1 MCIIVFFVY
10 FANWAVGTAHFMAD
24 EREKEEY
31 NLILMAVKELHISK
45 TDRTPDVRERR
56 SVLLSRVIAD
66 RLKTSLDREPS
77 LPPAR
82 VGTLED
88 LIGASRETITGR
100 WQREIAPMLSRE
112 IASWIPDIS
121 KDEKSAHVVDVLSKP
136 HDTEAKMAIRQ
147 FSDLDTLRQTNPDV
161 WYSLVRVSMARQN
174 AELDVLSR
182 WTDTL
187 APSMFERLGTTKDG
201 FSLGIE
207 LAKITGPLVN
217 ETFLAQMMRADSAH
231 GSDTTPHTGV
241 LGAQYVY
248 EVKNDDGSYT
258 RVPYIDMFPDTWPL
272 LVERLKALSEKT
284 AKLVKEHRVPAD
296 YIELSRYLS
305 LIAETYGSKETDFPK
320 VYALWQKLEH
330 ATHAY
335 LLSNCPITIS
345 TQEYSYVTGDS
356 GKVDA
361 ELRIGLET
369 PKTKAYEY
377 MLMPYQRISQK
388 MAQGYNQALSKPS
401 MPIKVRFQ
409 EMVYGTGSNTF
420 WRTQGQSNDKT
431 IDVYIDSGEDVAR
444 HMVLPI
450 YEKIFGKKL
459 DARSVDTFIR
469 NYVESLAVHELGH
482 TVLSVNDEAIYSR
495 TGSGMGSNVIE
506 ELKADV
512 IGMNIFWEHMKES
525 WDMDHARRMLE
536 VLVTYSLE
544 YILNRTSADGHGTS
558 MYGDGGVV
566 ILSHLLNAGAL
577 TKNAVGLYEIT
588 DPSKGFASL
597 LGVSEYIC
605 ALYADPKTTPAR
617 VEQYAQY
624 LKKHAENE
632 KVKELIAFARGK

>member
-1 MCIIVFFVY
+1 MIIVFPIY
-10 FANWAVGTAHFMAD
+10 FASWTALAAYFMAD
-24 EREKEEY
+24 GLEKVAY
-31 NLILMAVKELHISK
+31 NPILMAVKEQHIVSIDRSK
-45 TDRTPDVRERR
+45 DFKESQ
-56 SVLLSRVIAD
+56 SVVLSRAIAN
-66 RLKTSLDREPS
+66 RLRASLDQEPS
-77 LPPAR
+77 NPPAR

-88 LIGASRETITGR
+88 LIGAARETISGR
-100 WQREIAPMLSRE
+100 WQREIAPTLHQE
-112 IASWIPDIS
+112 IASWIPDLA
-121 KDEKSAHVVDVLSKP
+121 KNEKLAHVVDVLSVP
-136 HDTEAKMAIRQ
+136 QQIESKMAIRQ
-147 FSDLDTLRQTNPDV
+147 FSDLDTLRSTHPDL
-161 WYSLVRVSMARQN
+161 WYSLVRVSMERQN
-174 AELDVLSR
+174 AELEVLKR
-182 WTDTL
+182 WTDVL

-201 FSLGIE
+201 FALCIE
-207 LAKITGPLVN
+207 LAKTTGPLVN
-217 ETFLAQMMRADSAH
+217 ETFLKQMMLADTSD
-231 GSDTTPHTGV
+231 GSERSPHTGT

-248 EVKNDDGSYT
+248 EIPDKDGKYV
-258 RVPYIDMFPDTWPL
+258 RVPYIDMFPDTWPAL
-272 LVERLKALSEKT
+272 IDSLHKLSEKT
-284 AKLVKEHRVPAD
+284 ARLVREHRVPPD
-296 YIELSRYLS
+296 YIELSAYLS
-305 LIAETYGSKETDFPK
+305 TIAKTYGSKETDFPT
-320 VYALWQKLEH
+320 VYALWQKLAH

-335 LLSNCPITIS
+335 LLSGCPVTLS
-345 TQEYSYVTGDS
+345 TQEYSYVTGAA

-388 MAQGYNQALSKPS
+388 MAQGYNRALAKPS

-409 EMVYGTGSNTF
+409 DMVYGTGSNTF
-420 WRTQGQSNDKT
+420 WRTQGESNDKT
-431 IDVYIDSGEDVAR
+431 IDVYVDSGEDVAR

-459 DARSVDTFIR
+459 DARSVDIFIR

-482 TVLSVNDEAIYSR
+482 TVLTVNDEAIYNR
-495 TGSGMGSNVIE
+495 TGTGVGSNVIE

-525 WDMDHARRMLE
+525 WDMDHARRMIE

-566 ILSHLLNAGAL
+566 VLSHLLNSGAL
-577 TKNAVGLYEIT
+577 TKNAAGLYEIT

-597 LGVSEYIC
+597 LGISEYIC
-605 ALYADPKTTPAR
+605 ALYADPKTTPER

-632 KVKELIAFARGK
+632 KVKELIAFAKAR